1 MAHRKESIVE
11 RVLILGAT
19 GNIGALAANRLIRE
33 NVILRLV
40 SSRESG
46 VHSLRERFPTAEVM
60 QADWYDP
67 VSLKTAMRD
76 VDRVFI
82 VTPDFVTDETVVTPN
97 IIEAVR
103 DAGSVAQILR
113 LSAMPPGLKATDVS
127 KEVLATRCGAAQHM
141 VAKPLLDASGL
152 PITYLNVACWIMFNL
167 SWYLSEPVKTKQQ
180 LLMPAVTDAPRRW
193 VSEEDIADVIVRIL
207 TDKPEIHIG
216 QDYLMTGAEQFDY
229 EDVARLLS
237 DVTGK
242 AITYVDDDSMLRTSM
257 GDHFDAVMTYYT
269 HESRDY
275 VSVPA
280 SDAKLKILGVR
291 QMTFQEYLTKNI
303 AMFV

>member
-1 MAHRKESIVE
+1 MEK
-11 RVLILGAT
+11 VLILGAT
-19 GNIGALAANRLIRE
+19 GNIGALAADRLVRE
-33 NVILRLV
+33 NVSLRLV

-46 VHSLRERFPTAEVM
+46 VKSLRERFPSAEVL

-67 VSLKTAMRD
+67 ASLKAAMRG
-76 VDRVFI
+76 VDRLFI

-97 IIEAVR
+97 IIDAVR
-103 DAGSVAQILR
+103 EAGSVSQIVR
-113 LSAMPPGLKATDVS
+113 LTAMPPGLKAIDIS
-127 KEVLATRCGAAQHM
+127 REVLATRCGAAQHM

-167 SWYLSEPVKTKQQ
+167 SWYLAEPVKTQQQ
-180 LLMPAVTDAPRRW
+180 LLMPAVTDARRRW
-193 VSEEDIADVIVRIL
+193 VSEEDIADVIARIL
-207 TDKPEIHIG
+207 TDTPEDHIG

-229 EDVARLLS
+229 KDVAQLLS

-242 AITYVDDDSMLRTSM
+242 TITYVDDDSMLKASM
-257 GDHFDAVMTYYT
+257 RDYFDTLMTYYT

-275 VSVPA
+275 LSVPA

-291 QMTFQEYLTKNI
+291 QTTLSEYLAQNI
-303 AMFV
+303 AMFI

>member
-1 MAHRKESIVE
+1 VE

-19 GNIGALAANRLIRE
+19 GNIGALAASRLIRE

-46 VHSLRERFPTAEVM
+46 AELLRERFPTAEVL

-67 VSLKTAMRD
+67 VSLRAAMRG
-76 VDRVFI
+76 VDRLFI

-97 IIEAVR
+97 IIDAVQ
-103 DAGSVAQILR
+103 DAGGISQIVR
-113 LSAMPPGLKATDVS
+113 LSAMPPGLEVTDVS
-127 KEVLATRCGAAQHM
+127 QEVLATRCGAAQHM
-141 VAKPLLDASGL
+141 LAKPLLDASGL

-167 SWYLSEPVKTKQQ
+167 SWYLAEPVKAKQQ
-180 LLMPAVTDAPRRW
+180 LLMPAVTDALRRW
-193 VSEEDIADVIVRIL
+193 VSEEDIADVVTRIL
-207 TDKPEIHIG
+207 TDRPEDHVG
-216 QDYLMTGAEQFDY
+216 QDYLMTGADQFDY
-229 EDVARLLS
+229 KDVARLLS

-242 AITYVDDDSMLRTSM
+242 TITYVDDDSMLRASM

-291 QMTFQEYLTKNI
+291 QTTLPEYLAQNI
-303 AMFV
+303 AMFI

>member
-1 MAHRKESIVE
+1 ME

-46 VHSLRERFPTAEVM
+46 VKSLRERFPTAEVL

-67 VSLKTAMRD
+67 VSLKAAMRG
-76 VDRVFI
+76 VDRLLI
-82 VTPDFVTDETVVTPN
+82 VTPDFVTDETLVTPN
-97 IIEAVR
+97 IIDAVR
-103 DAGSVAQILR
+103 EADGVSQIVR
-113 LSAMPPGLKATDVS
+113 LSAMPPGLKATDLS
-127 KEVLATRCGAAQHM
+127 QEVLATRCGAAQHM

-152 PITYLNVACWIMFNL
+152 PMTYLNVACWIMFNL
-167 SWYLSEPVKTKQQ
+167 SWYLAEPVKTKQQ
-180 LLMPAVTDAPRRW
+180 LLMPAVTDARRRW
-193 VSEEDIADVIVRIL
+193 VSEEDIADVIARIL
-207 TDKPEIHIG
+207 TDKPAKHVG

-229 EDVARLLS
+229 KDVARLLS

-242 AITYVDDDSMLRTSM
+242 TITYVDDDSMLRASM

-275 VSVPA
+275 LSVPA
-280 SDAKLKILGVR
+280 SDAKLKIMGVS
-291 QMTFQEYLTKNI
+291 QTTLPEYLAQNLALFI
-303 AMFV
+303 